1 MNNGPQRYKYV
12 KWGATLLLGLSLL
25 CVPADGYAQKG
36 KTKTRAQLESQRKAA
51 LKQIDATSAML
62 KKTDKSV
69 KQQLG
74 ELELL
79 NSEIK
84 TRQALLAV
92 MQREL
97 EEMKREQD
105 ALQETINSLQSNIND
120 KQQRYAAALRHMYR
134 WNRSSDEVLFILSAR
149 DMAEC
154 VRRVRYL
161 HSYSAWRKKQA
172 EELGQEQERARA
184 AKAELAERQAERE
197 SLLADQ
203 RREQAALEQKQ
214 GRQKQL
220 VTELSGKK
228 KQLQEELAQQQKQ
241 AQALDRM
248 IQQKIEEET
257 RRAAEEARRKAE
269 AERKA
274 REKAAKAAGS
284 KNGKSTTPA
293 AGSGNAGKN
302 TAHVVNPSD
311 NASTKLSG
319 SFAQN
324 KGRLPYPVNGSYAVV
339 GHFGT
344 QQHSQYVQ
352 TVNNGIILQTKSGA
366 EACAIFDGEVNTIMQ
381 LPGYNISV
389 IVRHGTYFSVYNN
402 LSKVY
407 VKQGQQIKMH
417 DRIGL
422 IYSDPENGNQTRMDF
437 QIWNSN
443 RKEDPEKWLR
453 R

>member
-1 MNNGPQRYKYV
+1 MMSKHIRTA
-12 KWGATLLLGLSLL
+12 WGWQLLLALCLL
-25 CVPADGYAQKG
+25 CAPAEAYAQRG
-36 KTKTRAQLESQRKAA
+36 KSKPKTQTRAQLESQRKAA

-62 KKTDKSV
+62 QKTDKSV

-74 ELELL
+74 ELQLL
-79 NSEIK
+79 NSEIR
-84 TRQALLAV
+84 TRQALLLV
-92 MQREL
+92 MGREL
-97 EEMKREQD
+97 EEMGREQQ
-105 ALQETINSLQSNIND
+105 ALQETINALQTNIDD
-120 KQQRYAAALRHMYR
+120 KQQRYAAAMRHLYR
-134 WNRSSDEVLFILSAR
+134 WNQSDREILFILSAH
-149 DMAEC
+149 DLSEC

-161 HSYSAWRKKQA
+161 HSYSDWRKRQA
-172 EELGQEQERARA
+172 EELGHEQERARI

-197 SLLADQ
+197 ALLADQ
-203 RREQAALEQKQ
+203 QKQQTALQQKQ

-220 VTELSGKK
+220 VDELSGKE

-241 AQALDRM
+241 ARDLDRM

-274 REKAAKAAGS
+274 REKAAKAAGN
-284 KNGKSTTPA
+284 KGGQTGGAKEKTPA
-293 AGSGNAGKN
+293 LV
-302 TAHVVNPSD
+302 TPSD

-324 KGRLPYPVNGSYAVV
+324 KGRLPYPVNGQYAVV

-417 DRIGL
+417 DRIGQ
-422 IYSDPENGNQTRMDF
+422 IYSDPENGGRTRMDF

-443 RKEDPEKWLR
+443 HKEDPEKWLR
-453 R
+453 H

>member
-1 MNNGPQRYKYV
+1 MNNSLHRQGYV
-12 KWGATLLLGLSLL
+12 RFGATVLLAL
-25 CVPADGYAQKG
+25 CLACGGTDAYAQKA

-51 LKQIDATSAML
+51 LKQIDATQAML

-69 KQQLG
+69 KQQLN

-84 TRQALLAV
+84 TRQALLVV

-97 EEMKREQD
+97 DEMAREQQ
-105 ALQETINSLQSNIND
+105 ALQETINALQANISD
-120 KQQRYAAALRHMYR
+120 KQERYAAAMRHMYK
-134 WNRSSDEVLFILSAR
+134 WNRSSDEVMFILSAR

-161 HSYSAWRKKQA
+161 HAYSTWRKKQA
-172 EELGQEQERARA
+172 EELGREQDKARA
-184 AKAELAERQAERE
+184 AKEELAQRQAERQ
-197 SLLADQ
+197 SLLEDQ
-203 RREQAALEQKQ
+203 RNEQAALKKKQ
-214 GRQKQL
+214 GRQKEL
-220 VTELSGKK
+220 VNELSGKK
-228 KQLQEELAQQQKQ
+228 KQLQDELAQQQKQ

-274 REKAAKAAGS
+274 REKAAKSAN
-284 KNGKSTTPA
+284 K
-293 AGSGNAGKN
+293 NAGKGGKSQPGT
-302 TAHVVNPSD
+302 TASASKTATPVNASD
-311 NASTKLSG
+311 NASTKLAG

-324 KGRLPYPVNGSYAVV
+324 RGRLPYPVNGSYAVV

-352 TVNNGIILQTKSGA
+352 TVNNGIILQTKSGT

-443 RKEDPEKWLR
+443 HKEDPEKWLR

>member
-1 MNNGPQRYKYV
+1 V
-12 KWGATLLLGLSLL
+12 LLGLCLL
-25 CVPADGYAQKG
+25 GSPIDSYAQKRG
-36 KTKTRAQLESQRKAA
+36 KTQTRAQLESQRKAA

-84 TRQALLAV
+84 TRKALLVV

-97 EEMKREQD
+97 DEMEREQQ
-105 ALQETINSLQSNIND
+105 ALQETINALQSNIND
-120 KQQRYAAALRHMYR
+120 KQQRYAAAMRHLYR
-134 WNRSSDEVLFILSAR
+134 WQRGNDEVLFVLSAH
-149 DMAEC
+149 DLTEC
-154 VRRVRYL
+154 MRRVRYL
-161 HSYSAWRKKQA
+161 HSYSAWRKRQA
-172 EELGQEQERARA
+172 EELGQEQERARE
-184 AKAELAERQAERE
+184 AKAELAKRHAERQ
-197 SLLADQ
+197 SLLEDQ
-203 RREQAALEQKQ
+203 RREQQALEQKQ

-220 VTELSGKK
+220 VNELDSKK
-228 KQLQEELAQQQKQ
+228 KQLQTELAQQQKQ

-274 REKAAKAAGS
+274 REKAAKKGGS
-284 KNGKSTTPA
+284 KAPA
-293 AGSGNAGKN
+293 GNAAPADKGVKMV
-302 TAHVVNPSD
+302 TPTD
-311 NASTKLSG
+311 NASTRLAG

-352 TVNNGIILQTKSGA
+352 TVNNGIILQTKNGA

-443 RKEDPEKWLR
+443 RKEDPEKWLKR
-453 R
+453 